1 MNDIWKT
8 SMDRSDNG
16 TFNKKFQDEEK
27 KLRSIRLTDT
37 AWNYLQEI
45 ATEREISRT
54 DVIEAWAR
62 HRDTEQEIVLRAIEE
77 FINQKRSEWGLN
89 NSQKGEFSTSS
100 RTWDVFKQFKKLI
113 EEAPYELLG
122 ENND

>member
-1 MNDIWKT
+1 
-8 SMDRSDNG
+8 MDRSDNG

-45 ATEREISRT
+45 ATEREVSRT

-62 HRDTEQEIVLRAIEE
+62 NRETEQEVVLKAIEE
-77 FINQKRSEWGLN
+77 FINQKRSEWGSN
-89 NSQKGEFSTSS
+89 NSQKGEFSMSS
-100 RTWDVFKQFKKLI
+100 RTWDIFKQFKKLI
-113 EEAPYELLG
+113 EEAPYELL
-122 ENND
+122 EE

>member
-45 ATEREISRT
+45 ATEREVSRT

-62 HRDTEQEIVLRAIEE
+62 NRETEQEVVLKAIEE
-77 FINQKRSEWGLN
+77 FINQKRSEWGSN
-89 NSQKGEFSTSS
+89 NSQKGEFSMSS
-100 RTWDVFKQFKKLI
+100 RTWDIFKQFKKLI
-113 EEAPYELLG
+113 EEAPYELL
-122 ENND
+122 EE